1 MIAHDRF
8 IIYLFWSYCCRI
20 YTLYIMYSI
29 GYFNSATV
37 ISVVIMI
44 SSIKFKTWTIYTHKI
59 KRFKLRL
66 LRKQSDRSQF
76 DPVKKYQ
83 WRKTVVPNSVSTL
96 WEAADWHWD
105 NLGAIWQTE
114 SKTMQCYEKNN
125 EITAASRLLHESD
138 FTRIPLFV
146 MIWNMHSN
154 NVNQND
160 NSWHQML
167 AIIQKPKENA
177 KLKCCQKGAPY

>member
-1 MIAHDRF
+1 M
-8 IIYLFWSYCCRI
+8 
-20 YTLYIMYSI
+20 
-29 GYFNSATV
+29 
-37 ISVVIMI
+37 
-44 SSIKFKTWTIYTHKI
+44 
-59 KRFKLRL
+59 
-66 LRKQSDRSQF
+66 
-76 DPVKKYQ
+76 
-83 WRKTVVPNSVSTL
+83 STL

-154 NVNQND
+154 IVNQND

-167 AIIQKPKENA
+167 TIIQNPKENA
-177 KLKCCQKGAPY
+177 KLKCCQKGAPYKVDILLCSALWTLYYPCINIFNDLLSNGLALWINKRSVNSVTLLLRDICLHWLNMSYLV